1 MPQKFAQ
8 RQLDRQR
15 AVAREHVEKVPA
27 VAARL
32 GGERDRGVKIVL
44 AVARA
49 HGGQIVRRQAEQRRA
64 QRRDQWHVL
73 VRIVHHRQQR
83 AEHRHLLGRVEPAAR
98 LRRYGDALRLERG
111 AVHGADAV
119 GAAQQDD
126 HVAVVRGALGAVFP
140 HGCAAVDQRADAPR
154 DVVRLQRGLFRRGRV
169 VVRVRQF
176 EHGELRLFAVVRVGC
191 SGAQAGRVVI
201 VQLAERAGHD
211 IGKDVVGAFQHR
223 AAGAEILPQEDAP
236 RRTGC
241 GLAEIRKARIF
252 VEEDRGVGETEAVDR
267 LLDVA
272 DEKEVIALARHGA
285 EDEILHL
292 RHVLIFIDH
301 NLGIPPRELVRKLRR
316 CAVLIREQ
324 LRRHVLKVGEV
335 HKTAPPLFGGVGRAE
350 VERQRQQRLHGRG
363 RRVQVG
369 KRLRGGD
376 IDLLLQRLDGFFRR
390 VALRLDAVA
399 HVRIGRL
406 ARAAEPR
413 ERHVLQR
420 CHGSVPALITGA
432 HDGAQTGGRGP
443 EARTVNAVEPL
454 HVVRRHD
461 AQLLVEHA
469 CPVRRTLA
477 HAREQRP
484 APRRGARVGHAVER
498 EQLHL
503 LCGPLLGPGMA
514 LHLVVEREH
523 QLAQTRVVA
532 PATDRVGQQPK
543 AGVGIHAGVGALER
557 VLQRRRAQG
566 DAALGVGD
574 LKVRRERKG
583 CAVGAQE
590 VGAEAVDRADL
601 GAGTQRGLP
610 PQAAVFGVGGN
621 ARIDS
626 VEDAAAQLGRGCA
639 RVGDDEEA
647 VDVNRIFRIC
657 KVGHE
662 PLGEHAGLAAARCR
676 GHEHGAAA
684 CVDRSALFGCEV
696 QFSHAS
702 RLLSG
707 CSRSCR
713 RGALSARGGSRP
725 QRRA

>member
-236 RRTGC
+236 RRTGQGC
-241 GLAEIRKARIF
+241 AKICKARVF
-252 VEEDRGVGETEAVDR
+252 VEEDRGVGEAEAIDR

-272 DEKEVIALARHGA
+272 DEKEVIAVARHGA
-285 EDEILHL
+285 ENEILHL

-301 NLGIPPRELVRKLRR
+301 DLSVAPGELARQLRR
-316 CAVLIREQ
+316 RAVVVREQ
-324 LRRHVLKVGEV
+324 LRGHVLEVGEV
-335 HKTAPPLFGGVGRAE
+335 HKAAPPFFGGVGRAE
-350 VERQRQQRLHGRG
+350 VQRQRQQCLHGRG
-363 RRVQVG
+363 GRVQVG
-369 KRLRGGD
+369 QRLRGGD
-376 IDLLLQRLDGFFRR
+376 IDLLLQRLDGLFCR

-399 HVRIGRL
+399 HVRVGRL
-406 ARAAEPR
+406 ARAAEAR
-413 ERHVLQR
+413 ERYVLQR
-420 CHGSVPALITGA
+420 RHGSVPALIAGA
-432 HDGAQTGGRGP
+432 HDGAQTIGRLR
-443 EARTVNAVEPL
+443 EARAVDAVEPR
-454 HVVRRHD
+454 HVLRRHD
-461 AQLLVEHA
+461 AQLFIEHA
-469 CPVRRTLA
+469 RPVRRALA
-477 HAREQRP
+477 HARQQRLP
-484 APRRGARVGHAVER
+484 PRGSAGVGHAVER
-498 EQLHL
+498 EQVHL
-503 LCGPLLGPGMA
+503 PLRPLLGPCVA
-514 LHLVVEREH
+514 LHFVIEREH
-523 QLAQTRVVA
+523 QLAQARIVA
-532 PATDRVGQQPK
+532 PAADRVGQQ
-543 AGVGIHAGVGALER
+543 AEGCVGVEACIGALER
-557 VLQRRRAQG
+557 VLERRCAQG
-566 DAALGVGD
+566 GAAFGIGD
-574 LKVRRERKG
+574 LKVRREGEG
-583 CAVGAQE
+583 CTVGAQE

-601 GAGTQRGLP
+601 GAGAQRDLP
-610 PQAAVFGVGGN
+610 PQAAVFGVGRN
-621 ARIDS
+621 ARIDP
-626 VEDAAAQLGRGCA
+626 VEDAAAQLGRGRA

-662 PLGEHAGLAAARCR
+662 PLGEHAGLAAARRR

-684 CVDRSALFGCEV
+684 RVDRGALLGREV
-696 QFSHAS
+696 EFRHPAC
-702 RLLSG
+702 LLSG
-707 CSRSCR
+707 CSRPCR
-713 RGALSARGGSRP
+713 PGAW
-725 QRRA
+725 

>member
-1 MPQKFAQ
+1 M
-8 RQLDRQR
+8 
-15 AVAREHVEKVPA
+15 
-27 VAARL
+27 
-32 GGERDRGVKIVL
+32 
-44 AVARA
+44 
-49 HGGQIVRRQAEQRRA
+49 
-64 QRRDQWHVL
+64 
-73 VRIVHHRQQR
+73 
-83 AEHRHLLGRVEPAAR
+83 
-98 LRRYGDALRLERG
+98 RLERG

-126 HVAVVRGALGAVFP
+126 HIAVVCGARGTVFP
-140 HGCAAVDQRADAPR
+140 HGRAAVDKRANALR
-154 DVVRLQRGLFRRGRV
+154 DIVCLQRGLFRRGCI
-169 VVRVRQF
+169 VVRVRQL
-176 EHGELRLFAVVRVGC
+176 EHGELRQHIVAGVAC
-191 SGAQAGRVVI
+191 SGAQPRRIVI
-201 VQLAERAGHD
+201 VQLTERARHD
-211 IGKDVVGAFQHR
+211 VGKDVVGRFQHR
-223 AAGAEILPQEDAP
+223 AARAEILPQEDAP
-236 RRTGC
+236 RRTGR
-241 GLAEIRKARIF
+241 GLAEIRKARVF
-252 VEEDRGVGETEAVDR
+252 VEKDRRIGETKAVDR

-272 DEKEVIALARHGA
+272 DEKEVAALARHGA

-301 NLGIPPRELVRKLRR
+301 DLGVPPRELARKLRR
-316 CAVLIREQ
+316 RAVVVREQ
-324 LRRHVLKVGEV
+324 LRGHVLEIGEV
-335 HKTAPPLFGGVGRAE
+335 HKAAPPLFGGVGRAE
-350 VERQRQQRLHGRG
+350 VQRQRQQRLHGRG

-369 KRLRGGD
+369 ERLRGGD
-376 IDLLLQRLDGFFRR
+376 VDLFLQRLDGFFRR

-432 HDGAQTGGRGP
+432 HDGAQSVCRLCKACG
-443 EARTVNAVEPL
+443 VNGAEPR
-454 HVVRRHD
+454 HVVRRH
-461 AQLLVEHA
+461 QPKLCIEHA
-469 CPVRRTLA
+469 APVRRALA
-477 HAREQRP
+477 HARQQRLT
-484 APRRGARVGHAVER
+484 PRRGARVGHAVER

-503 LCGPLLGPGMA
+503 LCGPLRGPRVA
-514 LHLVVEREH
+514 LHLVIEREH
-523 QLAQTRVVA
+523 QLAQTRIVA
-532 PATDRVGQQPK
+532 PVADRVGQQPK

-557 VLQRRRAQG
+557 VLQRRCAQG

-601 GAGTQRGLP
+601 GVGAQRGLP

-621 ARIDS
+621 ARIDP
-626 VEDAAAQLGRGCA
+626 VEDAAAQLGRGRA

-647 VDVNRIFRIC
+647 IDVDRVFRVRE
-657 KVGHE
+657 VGHE

-684 CVDRSALFGCEV
+684 RIDRSALLGCEV
-696 QFSHAS
+696 QFRHAA

-713 RGALSARGGSRP
+713 RAALSARGGNRP
-725 QRRA
+725 PRRA